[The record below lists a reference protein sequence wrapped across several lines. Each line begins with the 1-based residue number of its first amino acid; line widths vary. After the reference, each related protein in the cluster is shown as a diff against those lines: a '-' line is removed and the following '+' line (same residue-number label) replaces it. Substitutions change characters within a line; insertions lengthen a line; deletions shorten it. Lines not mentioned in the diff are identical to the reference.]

1 MNTKANIQTLLIAI
15 GGAMLGFSV
24 VGTVLMAQGGVC

>member
-1 MNTKANIQTLLIAI
+1 MKTLLIAL

-24 VGTVLMAQGGVC
+24 VGILMMAQNGVC

>member
-1 MNTKANIQTLLIAI
+1 MQTLLIAI

-24 VGTVLMAQGGVC
+24 IGMIMMTQGGMC

>member
-1 MNTKANIQTLLIAI
+1 MKTLLIAI

-24 VGTVLMAQGGVC
+24 VGVILMAQNGVC

>member
-1 MNTKANIQTLLIAI
+1 MKTLLIAI

-24 VGTVLMAQGGVC
+24 VGIIMMAQNGVC